1 MEAQG
6 LQVLVPPPDVQAELD
21 GIIYSELVRGVVT
34 EPSREAY
41 RHAMADLV
49 RDGATGVILGC
60 TEIELLV
67 RPEDS
72 PVPTFPTTALHA
84 RAAVEFALG

>member
-1 MEAQG
+1 WWPQGSAPSPCSAHGSPCESFYTERLEAQG

-49 RDGATGVILGC
+49 RDGATGVI
-60 TEIELLV
+60 
-67 RPEDS
+67 
-72 PVPTFPTTALHA
+72 
-84 RAAVEFALG
+84 